1 MTGLSSIGPGL
12 AATLAL
18 DIQDLREQV
27 TRASKEA
34 ATGRYADLTL
44 QLEGRIGKG
53 MLAEKAVNDIDVQRE
68 QLVIREGRLDT
79 VQRSLDTIQSLSL
92 GLDARTFSSIGT
104 GDTSVRTAISRDA
117 NNALETA
124 FLNLN
129 ARFGDRYLFSGDAT
143 ATPPFGDVDDLLAD
157 IAAIA
162 ATEPTAAQFTAA
174 VNDYFDD
181 PAGGWQ
187 TNIYNGTAT
196 TSDPDGILAID
207 PGITELI
214 KGIAV
219 LTFADPDSGL
229 AYGGE
234 TNDVLEFA
242 ANTIAGGLSKFT
254 NLRADLGVIQGRVEL
269 QQNQLDLEETVVTRT
284 FNQLTAR
291 DQYEAA
297 AELQELE
304 TNLEASYL
312 LTARLNNL
320 NLLNF
325 LR

>member
-1 MTGLSSIGPGL
+1 MTSIGSIGPGL
-12 AATLAL
+12 AATLSL
-18 DIQDLREQV
+18 EIQDLREQV

-44 QLEGRIGKG
+44 QLDGRIGKG
-53 MLAEKAVNDIDVQRE
+53 MLAQKAVDDINVQRE
-68 QLVIREGRLDT
+68 QLVVREGRLDIA
-79 VQRSLDTIQSLSL
+79 QRSLDTIQDFSI
-92 GLDARTFSSIGT
+92 GLDARMFDALGT
-104 GDTSVRTAISRDA
+104 DNLSVQTAIARDA
-117 NNALETA
+117 TNALETA

-143 ATPPFGDVDDLLAD
+143 ATPAVGEVSDLLAD
-157 IAAIA
+157 LQGLV
-162 ATEPTAAQFTAA
+162 ATSATAADFNAA
-174 VNDYFDD
+174 VDTYFND

-196 TSDPDGILAID
+196 ASDPDAILAID

-214 KGIAV
+214 KGLAMM
-219 LTFADPDSGL
+219 TFAGPGSSLPYPGDNQ
-229 AYGGE
+229 E
-234 TNDVLEFA
+234 VMLEA
-242 ANTIAGGLSKFT
+242 ANTVSSGLSSFT
-254 NLRADLGVIQGRVEL
+254 NMRADLGVVQGRIAT
-269 QQNQLDLEETVVTRT
+269 QQNQLEIEETVVTRT

-312 LTARLNNL
+312 LTARLNEL
-320 NLLNF
+320 SLLNF
-325 LR
+325 IR

>member
-1 MTGLSSIGPGL
+1 MTSIGSIGPGL
-12 AATLAL
+12 AATLSL
-18 DIQDLREQV
+18 EIQDLREQV

-44 QLEGRIGKG
+44 QLDGRIGKG
-53 MLAEKAVNDIDVQRE
+53 MLAQKAVDDINVQRE
-68 QLVIREGRLDT
+68 QLVVREGRLDIA
-79 VQRSLDTIQSLSL
+79 QRSLDTIQDFSI
-92 GLDARTFSSIGT
+92 GLDARMFDALGT
-104 GDTSVRTAISRDA
+104 DNLSVQTAIARDA
-117 NNALETA
+117 TNALETA

-143 ATPPFGDVDDLLAD
+143 ATPAVGDVSDLLAD
-157 IAAIA
+157 LQGLV
-162 ATEPTAAQFTAA
+162 ATSATAADFNAA
-174 VNDYFDD
+174 VDTYFND

-196 TSDPDGILAID
+196 ASDPDAILAID

-214 KGIAV
+214 KGLAMM
-219 LTFADPDSGL
+219 TFAGPGSSLPYPGDNQ
-229 AYGGE
+229 E
-234 TNDVLEFA
+234 VMLEA
-242 ANTIAGGLSKFT
+242 ANTVSSGLSSFT
-254 NLRADLGVIQGRVEL
+254 NMRADLGVVQGRIAT
-269 QQNQLDLEETVVTRT
+269 QQNQLEIEETVVTRT

-312 LTARLNNL
+312 LTARLNEL
-320 NLLNF
+320 SLLNF
-325 LR
+325 IR